1 MSVINKKKLSEL
13 ELKILIVEDMENFI
27 KQMAADLKKLQIK
40 GTVQYALNTVK
51 GRKMID
57 DNQFDFIISDWNL
70 PDGTGMDVL
79 KHVRSKPNYSKT
91 PFLMCTTMDEVEN
104 ILQAINAGATEYL
117 VKPWDFEELRTKVTT
132 CLIGKP
138 K

>member
-1 MSVINKKKLSEL
+1 MSKFAGL

-27 KQMAADLKKLQIK
+27 KQMVNDLKKLQIK
-40 GTVQYALNTVK
+40 GSINYAMTLKK
-51 GRKMID
+51 GIGLID
-57 DNQFDFIISDWNL
+57 SQDYDFIISDWNL

-79 KHVRSKPNYSKT
+79 KHVRQKKNYAQT

-104 ILQAINAGATEYL
+104 ILTAITAGATEYI
-117 VKPWDFEELRTKVTT
+117 VKPWEFEELKTKLST
-132 CLIGKP
+132 CLLK